1 MHHDCSPKPKYLED
15 GRTRVYR
22 GPNSTSTDGLS
33 QWFEPLIDG
42 LQVASPSYKYSIL
55 WPMPMLLDKTFS
67 ERMLVGDLRSS
78 PEKASLLKERSS
90 SPKRRGTK

>member
-1 MHHDCSPKPKYLED
+1 MHHDCSPKYLED

-42 LQVASPSYKYSIL
+42 LQMASPSYQYSIL
-55 WPMPMLLDKTFS
+55 WPMLLDKTFS
-67 ERMLVGDLRSS
+67 ERMLVGDEVYS
-78 PEKASLLKERSS
+78 K
-90 SPKRRGTK
+90 